1 MHPLDTEGFTR
12 YKDHLQKRF
21 QDARIESPTGELS
34 ISEFLQCVYGTIR
47 RVLQGTTW
55 SHAFDRNGYGAQQD
69 HVSDRIKKE
78 LQCTSG
84 LQAPALRPTLDML
97 SLCFPRGW
105 RIPVDLLWR
114 PFDVPVALSVAPIA
128 VESASASSASAAAP
142 ASHGYFT
149 RSVARRLRA
158 AGGDS

>member
-1 MHPLDTEGFTR
+1 MHLGSASPCAASDPDT
-12 YKDHLQKRF
+12 
-21 QDARIESPTGELS
+21 LS
-34 ISEFLQCVYGTIR
+34 
-47 RVLQGTTW
+47 
-55 SHAFDRNGYGAQQD
+55 
-69 HVSDRIKKE
+69 
-78 LQCTSG
+78 
-84 LQAPALRPTLDML
+84 M
-97 SLCFPRGW
+97 CFPRGW

-128 VESASASSASAAAP
+128 AESASASSASAAAP